1 MINNPRATPMSA
13 SSDRTAR
20 PLLLDLATVTVLVTA
35 LVYFT
40 GWTHAYHY
48 FSHFKLGLLT
58 LEIPTEYF
66 FVYGFW
72 VFKTWWWLV
81 IPYGIGILLLAFF
94 EPRLSPRL
102 DRIKTEQPRLLK
114 QLQIFVV
121 LLAFLL
127 AWWLA
132 VVGARW
138 DYQEQQDNG
147 FPAYPHVR
155 VWPNPPLPEDVT
167 LKELYGELPSGVYR
181 LLLENRETL
190 FLFKLPADGKP
201 ARLPIIELPSKEVK
215 LLRVLP

>member
-1 MINNPRATPMSA
+1 MSA
-13 SSDRTAR
+13 PSDRTAG
-20 PLLLDLATVTVLVTA
+20 LLLFDLATETALVTA

-40 GWTHAYHY
+40 GWTYAYHY
-48 FSHFKLGLLT
+48 FGHFKLGLLT
-58 LEIPTEYF
+58 LEIPIEYF

-81 IPYGIGILLLAFF
+81 IPYGLGIVLLAFY

-102 DRIKTEQPRLLK
+102 DRIKTERPRLLK
-114 QLQIFVV
+114 QLQVFVV

-132 VVGARW
+132 SVSAGW
-138 DYQEQQDNG
+138 FYQEQQDKG
-147 FPAYPHVR
+147 FTAYPLVR
-155 VWPNPPLPEDVT
+155 IWPNTPLPEDT
-167 LKELYGELPSGVYR
+167 ALKELYGELPSGVYR

-190 FLFKLPADGKP
+190 FLFKLPSDGKP
-201 ARLPIIELPSKEVK
+201 ARLPVIELPLKEVK

>member
-1 MINNPRATPMSA
+1 MSA
-13 SSDRTAR
+13 TNEESKR
-20 PLLLDLATVTVLVTA
+20 PLLLDLATVTALVTA

-40 GWTHAYHY
+40 GWTYAYHY
-48 FSHFKLGLLT
+48 FGHFKLGLLT

-66 FVYGFW
+66 FAYGFW

-81 IPYGIGILLLAFF
+81 IPYGLGIVLLAFY

-102 DRIKTEQPRLLK
+102 DRIKTRRPRLLK

-127 AWWLA
+127 VWWLA
-132 VVGARW
+132 AVRAGW
-138 DYQEQQDNG
+138 FYQDQQNTG

-155 VWPNPPLPEDVT
+155 IWPNEPLPEDAT
-167 LKELYGELPSGVYR
+167 LKELYGELPGGVYR
-181 LLLENRETL
+181 LLLENKETL
-190 FLFKLPADGKP
+190 FLFKLPPDGKP
-201 ARLPIIELPSKEVK
+201 ARLPVIELPSKEVK